1 MPIEAP
7 QLPTLRLPYTGYSSF
22 ACRAMNRKKLLPTFA
37 WICLFVL
44 GSAGVFWL
52 VDSILAAFP

>member
-1 MPIEAP
+1 
-7 QLPTLRLPYTGYSSF
+7 
-22 ACRAMNRKKLLPTFA
+22 MNRKKLLPTFA

-44 GSAGVFWL
+44 GAAGIVWL

>member
-1 MPIEAP
+1 
-7 QLPTLRLPYTGYSSF
+7 
-22 ACRAMNRKKLLPTFA
+22 MNRKKLLPTFA

-44 GSAGVFWL
+44 GSVGLVWL